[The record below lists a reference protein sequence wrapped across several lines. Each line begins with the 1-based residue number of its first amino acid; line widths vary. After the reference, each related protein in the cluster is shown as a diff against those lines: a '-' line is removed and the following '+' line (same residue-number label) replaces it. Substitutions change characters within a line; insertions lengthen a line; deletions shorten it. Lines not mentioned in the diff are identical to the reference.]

1 MMLKIEGRPDFQG
14 CAVDDREEKI
24 ETLLRHCS
32 GELVSRF
39 FSRFSVA
46 VQRVIRIE
54 QRILRDVE
62 QWEMQKSFG
71 SWTRETPVR
80 ALQPV

>member
-1 MMLKIEGRPDFQG
+1 MLKIEGRPDFQG

-54 QRILRDVE
+54 QRILRGRRTMGNAKVVWQLDA
-62 QWEMQKSFG
+62 G
-71 SWTRETPVR
+71 NAR
-80 ALQPV
+80 